1 MPDNMRIT
9 DARALRALAHPAR
22 NRILERL
29 QVRGP
34 ATATECA
41 TVAGLSPSAC
51 SYHLRLLERYGFV
64 EKAERADR
72 TDGRERLW
80 KATVRGWSSAPEQ
93 SDDPRQTRAVD
104 MALVRVLLDSSDEK
118 VLSWV
123 DGAGEEPAT
132 WRDAWLVSN
141 NSLALTP
148 KQLDELTTKIQVLL
162 APYRLDDAGAVPD
175 GARVVHAA
183 LRLVPTRDTGR
194 E

>member
-1 MPDNMRIT
+1 MPDTPRIT

-29 QVRGP
+29 QIHGP

-41 TVAGLSPSAC
+41 SVAGLSPSAC

-72 TDGRERLW
+72 TDRRERLW

-93 SDDPRQTRAVD
+93 SDDPQQARAVD
-104 MALVRVLLDSSDEK
+104 MALARVLLDSSDEK
-118 VLSWV
+118 VLAWV
-123 DGAGEEPAT
+123 DRVAEEPDA
-132 WRDAWLVSN
+132 WVDAWLVSN

-148 KQLDELTTKIQVLL
+148 EQLADLTTKVQALL
-162 APYRLDDAGAVPD
+162 APYRLDEAGAVPD

-183 LRLVPTRDTGR
+183 VRLVPTRDAGAG
-194 E
+194 